1 MASMF
6 LYLLSLL
13 LFPLFSSAQTH
24 RNVTL
29 GTSLSTNDKNPYW
42 ASPSG
47 EFSFG
52 FYPIQDVFVL
62 AIWYEKIAV
71 ESIIWTANG
80 GNTVESGSKIELTSD
95 GVLSLSTPNGTQIWK
110 AESMDSIGV
119 TSAAMLDTGN
129 FVLSS
134 DESAIKWASFDIPT
148 DTIVPTQILNPLGKL
163 SARLTQND
171 YSQGRFEL
179 ILQGDGNLVLYQKAR
194 PMGDNYDG
202 YWDTAT
208 TNGSQLIFN
217 QSGYIYL
224 SLGSGNTNRISLT
237 PTTQVSPREFY
248 HRATLDF
255 DGVFRQYTYPKN
267 STGGRWRQSWSVS
280 EYVPLNICTAFGGS
294 ALGSGVCGFNSYCK
308 LDDNQRPQCNCPPRY
323 TYIDSNNTFNGC
335 KQDFL
340 PQICGTSDGFE
351 LREIPSTDWP
361 TSDYGR
367 FTSVTEDWCRETC
380 LDDCFCAAA
389 IIREGTCWLKK
400 FPLSNGKTDPTDKG
414 KALIKVGKSQ
424 LVLNNRNN
432 SCKKD
437 RDNLILPGSILL
449 GSSMLF
455 NLLLISVICLA
466 ICGFRHKKQHQ
477 MRQDPPSIS
486 GMNLRSFT
494 YNELEEAT
502 DKFKE
507 QLGKGAFSTVYK
519 GILESNPQSLVAVK
533 RLESVVE
540 GVEKE
545 FRAEMSA
552 IGRTNHK
559 NLVKLFGFCDEGAH
573 RLLVYEF
580 MKNGSLASFLFE
592 GSRPDWYQRIQ
603 IAFGIARGIVYL
615 HEECSSQIIHC
626 DIKPQNI
633 LLDDSFNVKI
643 SDFGLAKLL
652 MSDQS
657 RCTTDIRGTRGYVA
671 PEWFK
676 RMAIT
681 AKVDVYSF
689 GIMLLEIICC
699 RKNVERESW
708 DENTE
713 ILSDWAYDCYVENKL
728 HLLVENDEQAKNDGK
743 MLERLV
749 MTAIWCIQEDP
760 SLRPSMKKVTQMLE
774 GAIEVC
780 IPPVP
785 DPSTFISS
793 ICA

>member
-1 MASMF
+1 MASVF

-13 LFPLFSSAQTH
+13 LFPLFSSAQTY
-24 RNVTL
+24 RNITL
-29 GTSLSTNDKNPYW
+29 GTSLSTNDRNPYW

-52 FYPIQDVFVL
+52 FYPIQDVFML

-110 AESMDSIGV
+110 VESMDSIGA

-224 SLGSGNTNRISLT
+224 SLGSSNTSRISLT
-237 PTTQVSPREFY
+237 TTTQVSPTQFY

-255 DGVFRQYTYPKN
+255 DGVLRHYTYPKN

-308 LDDNQRPQCNCPPRY
+308 LDDNQRPQCNCPPGY
-323 TYIDSNNTFNGC
+323 TYLDSNNTFNGC

-340 PQICGTSDGFE
+340 PQTCGTSDGFE
-351 LREIPSTDWP
+351 MREILTTNWP

-367 FTSVTEDWCRETC
+367 FTSVTEDWCRQTC

-389 IIREGTCWLKK
+389 VLGGGTCWLKK
-400 FPLSNGKTDPTDKG
+400 FPLSNGKTDATAD
-414 KALIKVGKSQ
+414 KALIKVGKPQ

-494 YNELEEAT
+494 YKELEEAT

-559 NLVKLFGFCDEGAH
+559 NLVQLLGFCDEGAH

-580 MKNGSLASFLFE
+580 MKNGSLASFLF
-592 GSRPDWYQRIQ
+592 GDSRPDWYQRIQ

-708 DENTE
+708 DENYE

-760 SLRPSMKKVTQMLE
+760 SLRPSMKTVTQMLE

-780 IPPVP
+780 MPPVS
-785 DPSTFISS
+785 DPSSFISS
-793 ICA
+793 ICV

>member
-52 FYPIQDVFVL
+52 FYPIKDVFVL

-95 GVLSLSTPNGTQIWK
+95 GVLSLSTRNGTQIWK

-224 SLGSGNTNRISLT
+224 SLGSGNTNRSSLT

-255 DGVFRQYTYPKN
+255 DGAFRHYTYPKKF
-267 STGGRWRQSWSVS
+267 TGGRWRQSWSVS
-280 EYVPLNICTAFGGS
+280 EYVPSNICTAFGGS

-340 PQICGTSDGFE
+340 QQICGTSDGFE
-351 LREIPSTDWP
+351 LREIPSIDWR

-380 LDDCFCAAA
+380 LDDCFCAVA

-466 ICGFRHKKQHQ
+466 NCGFRHKKQHK

-494 YNELEEAT
+494 YKELEEAT

-507 QLGKGAFSTVYK
+507 KLGKGAFSTVYK
-519 GILESNPQSLVAVK
+519 GILELNPQSLVAVK

-559 NLVKLFGFCDEGAH
+559 NLVQLLGFCDEGAH

-580 MKNGSLASFLFE
+580 MKNGSLASFLF
-592 GSRPDWYQRIQ
+592 GDSKPDWYQRIQ

-708 DENTE
+708 DENYE

-743 MLERLV
+743 MLERDLNLKLELETVGFEIALELLLV
-749 MTAIWCIQEDP
+749 IEKLVYHLVNA
-760 SLRPSMKKVTQMLE
+760 LE
-774 GAIEVC
+774 LEK
-780 IPPVP
+780 
-785 DPSTFISS
+785 
-793 ICA
+793 

>member
-1 MASMF
+1 MASVF

-13 LFPLFSSAQTH
+13 LFPLFSSAQTY

-52 FYPIQDVFVL
+52 FYPIQDVFML

-110 AESMDSIGV
+110 VESMDSIGV

-224 SLGSGNTNRISLT
+224 SLGSGNTNRSSLT

-255 DGVFRQYTYPKN
+255 DGAFRHYTYPKN
-267 STGGRWRQSWSVS
+267 SQA
-280 EYVPLNICTAFGGS
+280 ED
-294 ALGSGVCGFNSYCK
+294 GVNPGQFPN
-308 LDDNQRPQCNCPPRY
+308 DNQRPQCNCPPRY

-340 PQICGTSDGFE
+340 QQICGTSDGFE
-351 LREIPSTDWP
+351 LREIPSIDWR
-361 TSDYGR
+361 TSDYG
-367 FTSVTEDWCRETC
+367 S
-380 LDDCFCAAA
+380 A

-466 ICGFRHKKQHQ
+466 NCGFRHKKQHQ

-494 YNELEEAT
+494 YKELEEAT

-507 QLGKGAFSTVYK
+507 KLGKGAFSTVYK
-519 GILESNPQSLVAVK
+519 GILELNPQSLVAVK

-559 NLVKLFGFCDEGAH
+559 NLVQLLGFCDEGAH

-580 MKNGSLASFLFE
+580 MKNGSLASFLF
-592 GSRPDWYQRIQ
+592 GDSKPDWYQRIQ

-708 DENTE
+708 DENYE

-728 HLLVENDEQAKNDGK
+728 HLLVENDEQAKSDGK

-760 SLRPSMKKVTQMLE
+760 SLRPSMKTVTQMLE

-780 IPPVP
+780 IPPVS
-785 DPSTFISS
+785 DPSSFISS

>member
-1 MASMF
+1 MASVF

-13 LFPLFSSAQTH
+13 LFPLFSSAQTY

-47 EFSFG
+47 EFAFG

-110 AESMDSIGV
+110 VESMDSIGV

-194 PMGDNYDG
+194 PTEDNYDG

-224 SLGSGNTNRISLT
+224 SLGSTNTNRISLT

-255 DGVFRQYTYPKN
+255 DGAFRHYTYPKKF
-267 STGGRWRQSWSVS
+267 TGGRWRQSWSVS
-280 EYVPLNICTAFGGS
+280 EYVPSNICTAFGGS

-340 PQICGTSDGFE
+340 PQTCGTSDGFE
-351 LREIPSTDWP
+351 MREIPSTDWP

-507 QLGKGAFSTVYK
+507 KLGKGAFSTVYK

-559 NLVKLFGFCDEGAH
+559 NLVQLFGFCDEGAH

-592 GSRPDWYQRIQ
+592 GSRPEWYQRIQ

-615 HEECSSQIIHC
+615 HEKRNTNARRSNRSLHS
-626 DIKPQNI
+626 PSPR
-633 LLDDSFNVKI
+633 SFH
-643 SDFGLAKLL
+643 
-652 MSDQS
+652 
-657 RCTTDIRGTRGYVA
+657 
-671 PEWFK
+671 
-676 RMAIT
+676 
-681 AKVDVYSF
+681 
-689 GIMLLEIICC
+689 
-699 RKNVERESW
+699 
-708 DENTE
+708 
-713 ILSDWAYDCYVENKL
+713 L
-728 HLLVENDEQAKNDGK
+728 H
-743 MLERLV
+743 
-749 MTAIWCIQEDP
+749 
-760 SLRPSMKKVTQMLE
+760 
-774 GAIEVC
+774 
-780 IPPVP
+780 
-785 DPSTFISS
+785 
-793 ICA
+793 

>member
-1 MASMF
+1 MVFF
-6 LYLLSLL
+6 LLV
-13 LFPLFSSAQTH
+13 PQTV
-24 RNVTL
+24 R
-29 GTSLSTNDKNPYW
+29 
-42 ASPSG
+42 
-47 EFSFG
+47 
-52 FYPIQDVFVL
+52 
-62 AIWYEKIAV
+62 
-71 ESIIWTANG
+71 
-80 GNTVESGSKIELTSD
+80 
-95 GVLSLSTPNGTQIWK
+95 K
-110 AESMDSIGV
+110 AESTDSIGV

-134 DESAIKWASFDIPT
+134 EEFAIKWACFDIPT
-148 DTIVPTQILNPLGKL
+148 DTILPTQKLNPEDKL
-163 SARLTQND
+163 SARLTEND
-171 YSQGRFEL
+171 FSRGRFEL

-194 PMGDNYDG
+194 PTGDNYDG
-202 YWDTAT
+202 YWDTRT

-224 SLGSGNTNRISLT
+224 SLGSSNRISLT

-255 DGVFRQYTYPKN
+255 DGVFRHYTYPKN

-280 EYVPLNICTAFGGS
+280 EYVPSNICTAFGGS

-323 TYIDSNNTFNGC
+323 TYIDSNNTFNG
-335 KQDFL
+335 
-340 PQICGTSDGFE
+340 S
-351 LREIPSTDWP
+351 
-361 TSDYGR
+361 
-367 FTSVTEDWCRETC
+367 
-380 LDDCFCAAA
+380 A
-389 IIREGTCWLKK
+389 IIREGACWLKK

-414 KALIKVGKSQ
+414 KALIKK
-424 LVLNNRNN
+424 RIP
-432 SCKKD
+432 KA
-437 RDNLILPGSILL
+437 
-449 GSSMLF
+449 LF
-455 NLLLISVICLA
+455 
-466 ICGFRHKKQHQ
+466 
-477 MRQDPPSIS
+477 
-486 GMNLRSFT
+486 
-494 YNELEEAT
+494 
-502 DKFKE
+502 
-507 QLGKGAFSTVYK
+507 
-519 GILESNPQSLVAVK
+519 AVK

-559 NLVKLFGFCDEGAH
+559 NLVQLLGFCDEGVH

-580 MKNGSLASFLFE
+580 MKNGSLASFLFG

-603 IAFGIARGIVYL
+603 IPFGIARGIVYL

-633 LLDDSFNVKI
+633 PLDDSFNVKI

-671 PEWFK
+671 PEW
-676 RMAIT
+676 
-681 AKVDVYSF
+681 
-689 GIMLLEIICC
+689 
-699 RKNVERESW
+699 KNIERESW

-713 ILSDWAYDCYVENKL
+713 ILSDWAYDCCVESRL

-760 SLRPSMKKVTQMLE
+760 SLRPSMKKVAQML
-774 GAIEVC
+774 GAIQVC
-780 IPPVP
+780 MPP
-785 DPSTFISS
+785 DPSSFISS
-793 ICA
+793 ICAYNQFLHINYLMLFKNSKMVKDQCNI

>member
-1 MASMF
+1 
-6 LYLLSLL
+6 
-13 LFPLFSSAQTH
+13 
-24 RNVTL
+24 
-29 GTSLSTNDKNPYW
+29 
-42 ASPSG
+42 
-47 EFSFG
+47 
-52 FYPIQDVFVL
+52 
-62 AIWYEKIAV
+62 
-71 ESIIWTANG
+71 
-80 GNTVESGSKIELTSD
+80 
-95 GVLSLSTPNGTQIWK
+95 
-110 AESMDSIGV
+110 MDSIGV

-224 SLGSGNTNRISLT
+224 SLGSGNTNRSSLT

-255 DGVFRQYTYPKN
+255 DGAFRHYTYPKKF
-267 STGGRWRQSWSVS
+267 TGGRWRQSWSVS
-280 EYVPLNICTAFGGS
+280 EYVPSNICTAFGGS

-340 PQICGTSDGFE
+340 QQICGTSDGFE
-351 LREIPSTDWP
+351 LREIPSIDWR

-380 LDDCFCAAA
+380 LDDCFCAVA

-414 KALIKVGKSQ
+414 KALIKVG
-424 LVLNNRNN
+424 
-432 SCKKD
+432 
-437 RDNLILPGSILL
+437 
-449 GSSMLF
+449 SSMLF

-466 ICGFRHKKQHQ
+466 NCGFRHKKQHK

-494 YNELEEAT
+494 YKELEEAT

-507 QLGKGAFSTVYK
+507 KLGKGAFSTVYK
-519 GILESNPQSLVAVK
+519 GILELNPQSLVAVK

-559 NLVKLFGFCDEGAH
+559 NLVQLLGFCDEGAH

-580 MKNGSLASFLFE
+580 MKNGSLASFL
-592 GSRPDWYQRIQ
+592 
-603 IAFGIARGIVYL
+603 
-615 HEECSSQIIHC
+615 
-626 DIKPQNI
+626 
-633 LLDDSFNVKI
+633 
-643 SDFGLAKLL
+643 
-652 MSDQS
+652 
-657 RCTTDIRGTRGYVA
+657 
-671 PEWFK
+671 
-676 RMAIT
+676 
-681 AKVDVYSF
+681 
-689 GIMLLEIICC
+689 LEIQNLIGKTLNGNLGMKIM
-699 RKNVERESW
+699 R
-708 DENTE
+708 
-713 ILSDWAYDCYVENKL
+713 LSDWAYDCYVENKL
-728 HLLVENDEQAKNDGK
+728 HLLVENDEQAKTMGRCWKGWDLNLK
-743 MLERLV
+743 LELETVGFEIALELLLV
-749 MTAIWCIQEDP
+749 IEKLVYHLVNA
-760 SLRPSMKKVTQMLE
+760 LE
-774 GAIEVC
+774 LEK
-780 IPPVP
+780 
-785 DPSTFISS
+785 
-793 ICA
+793 